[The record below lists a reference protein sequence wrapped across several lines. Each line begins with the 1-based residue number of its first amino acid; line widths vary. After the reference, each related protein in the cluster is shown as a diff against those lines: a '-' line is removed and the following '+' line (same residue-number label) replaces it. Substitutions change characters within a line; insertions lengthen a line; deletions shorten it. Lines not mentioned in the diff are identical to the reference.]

1 MALPPFCTEMRNSGI
16 PADEYLQEAFPS
28 HSPSGPRIVVRGDGE
43 SHTALRR
50 GIQEFYSVFFS
61 GYTSYLLLDLASLCG
76 VTGRVIPHR
85 DAESRNTRAE
95 ISHLGRFLA
104 RTSF

>member
-1 MALPPFCTEMRNSGI
+1 MALPPFRIEMRNSGI
-16 PADEYLQEAFPS
+16 PADEYLQEAFPT
-28 HSPSGPRIVVRGDGE
+28 HSSPGPRIVVRGDGE

-76 VTGRVIPHR
+76 VTGRLQAGVLFAIG
-85 DAESRNTRAE
+85 A
-95 ISHLGRFLA
+95 GRQAGDPFEKFTEYRL
-104 RTSF
+104 